1 MMPAVFLL
9 CSLVP
14 ESQTISIGNKIPESI
29 FKHVINYPSPILK
42 ISDFR
47 GKIIIIDFWNHSCT
61 ACIQSFSKLDSLQK
75 IFAGKIQIILV
86 NRESKDSTERFFK
99 KRTKVK
105 MPNLPMIT
113 GDKTLINLFPIDGYP
128 YTVWIDRN
136 GIVKH
141 FSGEYNVTTAHIRDF
156 LEGKELHLRDV
167 TLNKPGSLT
176 GQKEFGY
183 FSAITNC
190 SDVIDVGNSELGY
203 TDNKKSVRMSNTCSS
218 IVELY
223 KKAYREYSLFN
234 IYTNYGLILE
244 VKDSTKYFYPSDP
257 NLLDEW
263 LKTNSYDYELILPI
277 SKAGKR
283 YKIMQEDLSRYFD
296 LDASIERRKIK
307 SVIIKN
313 CNDKKEHTADPI
325 SGGSQS
331 FDMFVRLLKSRFE
344 YYYPVFDETTGFEN
358 KNIFVSE
365 KSIYIQK
372 IDNLQKELLNN
383 DLFLDFEER
392 EVPVLV
398 IKERAN

>member
-29 FKHVINYPSPILK
+29 FKDVINYPSSILK

-75 IFAGKIQIILV
+75 IFEGKIQIILV

-105 MPNLPMIT
+105 KPSLPMIT
-113 GDKTLINLFPIDGYP
+113 GDKILKNLFPIDGYP

-156 LEGKELHLRDV
+156 LEGKELHLRDL
-167 TLNKPGSLT
+167 TLNKAGSLT

-183 FSAITNC
+183 FSAISIC
-190 SDVIDVGNSELGY
+190 SDIIDVGNSELGY
-203 TDNKKSVRMSNTCSS
+203 TDNKKSVRMSNGCSS

-223 KKAYREYSLFN
+223 KKAYREYNIYN

-257 NLLDEW
+257 NLFDEW
-263 LKTNSYDYELILPI
+263 LKTNSYDYELILPV
-277 SKAGKR
+277 SKAGQR

-313 CNDKKEHTADPI
+313 CNDRKEHTADPI
-325 SGGSQS
+325 SGGAQS
-331 FDMFVRLLKSRFE
+331 FDLFIRLLKSRFE
-344 YYYPVFDETTGFEN
+344 YYYPVFDETMGFEN

-365 KSIYIQK
+365 KFIYIQK
-372 IDNLQKELLNN
+372 IENLQKELLNN
-383 DLFLDFEER
+383 GLFLDFEER

-398 IKERAN
+398 IKEKAN

>member
-1 MMPAVFLL
+1 MMLAVYLM
-9 CSLVP
+9 CSLVSG
-14 ESQTISIGNKIPESI
+14 SQTISIGNKVPESI
-29 FKHVINYPSPILK
+29 FKDVINYPSPILK

-86 NRESKDSTERFFK
+86 NRESKDSTEFFFK

-113 GDKTLINLFPIDGYP
+113 GDKTLKNLFPIDGYP
-128 YTVWIDRN
+128 YTVWIDST

-141 FSGEYNVTTAHIRDF
+141 FSGEYNVTAVHIRDF
-156 LEGKELHLRDV
+156 LEGKELQLRDV
-167 TLNKPGSLT
+167 TLNKSGSLA

-183 FSAITNC
+183 FSAISNC
-190 SDVIDVGNSELGY
+190 SDVMNIGNSEIGY

-223 KKAYREYSLFN
+223 KKAFREYNLYN

-257 NLLDEW
+257 NLFDEW
-263 LKTNSYDYELILPI
+263 LKTNSYDYELLLPI

-313 CNDKKEHTADPI
+313 CNDKKEQIADPI
-325 SGGSQS
+325 SGTFTS

-344 YYYPVFDETTGFEN
+344 YYYPVFDETVGFEN

-372 IDNLQKELLNN
+372 IENLQKELLNN
-383 DLFLDFEER
+383 GMFLDFEEK

-398 IKERAN
+398 IKERVK